1 MTRSKSVFTLILL
14 ETEVKPEAEEAA
26 DKSTLPPCDTG
37 CTESKLGLLNNG
49 QERDVLELLK
59 VNCLFTTQSA

>member
-1 MTRSKSVFTLILL
+1 MTRSKSVFSLILL

-37 CTESKLGLLNNG
+37 CTESKLGLSA
-49 QERDVLELLK
+49 DVLELLK